1 MCHIVCVFAGGDQ
14 SIRGYAH
21 DSLSPISDKG
31 YLTGGQVLAV
41 GTAEYNYE
49 FMKDLRL
56 AVLVIL
62 VMLMIKALLMIPKLV
77 QVSVFAG
84 HHLSVKFV
92 LMWQLVS
99 KKRAIPLSCI
109 FYWHTILI
117 QLSLLF
123 YLFYDFISP
132 TDWRELIILTICD

>member
-1 MCHIVCVFAGGDQ
+1 M
-14 SIRGYAH
+14 
-21 DSLSPISDKG
+21 
-31 YLTGGQVLAV
+31 AV

-56 AVLVIL
+56 AVFGDIGNAYDKGFTNDTKIGAGVG
-62 VMLMIKALLMIPKLV
+62 VRWASPVGQVRVDVATGVKEEGNPIKLH
-77 QVSVFAG
+77 F
-84 HHLSVKFV
+84 
-92 LMWQLVS
+92 
-99 KKRAIPLSCI
+99 